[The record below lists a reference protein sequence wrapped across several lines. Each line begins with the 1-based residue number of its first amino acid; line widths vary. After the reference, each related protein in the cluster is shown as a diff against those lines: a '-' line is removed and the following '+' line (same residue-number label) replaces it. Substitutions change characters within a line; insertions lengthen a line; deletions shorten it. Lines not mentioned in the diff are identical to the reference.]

1 MDVHVEC
8 RPQKQRGFESGERG
22 LLGGR
27 RTLLAVWIV
36 VCLLGSG
43 LTSAAEICEFSVLLF
58 CPDALV
64 DPGLKCCSGGGVGC
78 EFTTIGGGVQHFLPS
93 GKGGQISSAVNGRRP
108 KAKGLLAQL
117 DVCGYFAR
125 FCQDV
130 CDIFI
135 SWLRCG
141 SLCADF

>member
-78 EFTTIGGGVQHFLPS
+78 EFTTIGGGGSNIFCHQAKGDKFLRLS
-93 GKGGQISSAVNGRRP
+93 MGAGQRPRASWLSWTCVAILQGSVKTCVISS
-108 KAKGLLAQL
+108 
-117 DVCGYFAR
+117 
-125 FCQDV
+125 
-130 CDIFI
+130 
-135 SWLRCG
+135 
-141 SLCADF
+141 SLG